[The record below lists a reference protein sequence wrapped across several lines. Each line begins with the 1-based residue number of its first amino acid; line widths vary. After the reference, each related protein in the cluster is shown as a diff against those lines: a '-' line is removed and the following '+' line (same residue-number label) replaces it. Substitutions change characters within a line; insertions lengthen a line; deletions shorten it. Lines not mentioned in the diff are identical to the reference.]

1 MRTPAVIKELRT
13 YSQDDMGG
21 SSTNI
26 AMATGCT
33 ACVAMITK
41 DEIICANS
49 GDSRCVLARKGV
61 AIEMSEDHK
70 PDNAG
75 ERSRIQSAGG
85 FVEEG
90 RVKGVLSLS
99 RALGDLEYKMSSH
112 LPEEKQMITCVP
124 EMRKQARKDD
134 DEFLVIACDGI
145 WDCLSS
151 Q

>member
-1 MRTPAVIKELRT
+1 MRTPAIIKELRT

-21 SSTNI
+21 GSTNI

-33 ACVAMITK
+33 ACVALITN
-41 DEIICANS
+41 DTIYCANS
-49 GDSRCVLARKGV
+49 GDSRCVLSRKGSAV
-61 AIEMSEDHK
+61 ELSEDHK

-75 ERSRIQSAGG
+75 ERARIQNAGG

-124 EMRKQARKDD
+124 EMRK
-134 DEFLVIACDGI
+134 
-145 WDCLSS
+145 
-151 Q
+151 